1 MRFACIINVWLWTQ
15 LKFIF
20 LWLPGLSEGLQIT
33 GKELGDMCFHLISGG
48 PSESCQEARYLFKQA
63 NAWQRKKNSVFGTE
77 TAGHG
82 QRGRLGPSERSLG
95 GSELTQRLEEMLGL
109 HTGKQVKAGEERHFW
124 EPPTEHLS
132 AMPRL
137 YLRKF
142 SANPGERGQ
151 SEIRP
156 YCTLSVLI
164 WEV

>member
-1 MRFACIINVWLWTQ
+1 
-15 LKFIF
+15 
-20 LWLPGLSEGLQIT
+20 
-33 GKELGDMCFHLISGG
+33 MCFHLISGG